1 MTLAI
6 HSLRK
11 IIPHIRY
18 FDVSMRD
25 GLQSLSKIYTLPEKQ
40 IMLDTIMKTHKP
52 HALEIG
58 SLVSPK
64 ILPQMANSY
73 ELYQYANTIYN
84 KNSIYNKFS
93 RSNMINYIYHP
104 CDFYLLVPPTKKY
117 LDRAQNLNIKNISLI
132 TSVSEA
138 FQRKNINQSIQE
150 TKENIKNV
158 LKNPGTFDN
167 VKLYVSCITH
177 CPISG
182 KQDNHHIL
190 NELYEYLEIDGINEI
205 CISDT
210 CGNMKQK
217 DFIDIIDN
225 LSKKIKNMKNMNMKM
240 NMNTKM
246 DKLSLHLHMNENDND
261 SIDSKDSKDSNEFI
275 DNSNIDTIIE
285 YALINNIHKFDVS
298 SLKNSG
304 GCSITITDRTKLN
317 GNLTYDRLNENIY
330 DYYM

>member
-1 MTLAI
+1 M
-6 HSLRK
+6 K
-11 IIPHIRY
+11 I
-18 FDVSMRD
+18 
-25 GLQSLSKIYTLPEKQ
+25 
-40 IMLDTIMKTHKP
+40 
-52 HALEIG
+52 
-58 SLVSPK
+58 
-64 ILPQMANSY
+64 
-73 ELYQYANTIYN
+73 
-84 KNSIYNKFS
+84 
-93 RSNMINYIYHP
+93 
-104 CDFYLLVPPTKKY
+104 
-117 LDRAQNLNIKNISLI
+117 
-132 TSVSEA
+132 
-138 FQRKNINQSIQE
+138 
-150 TKENIKNV
+150 
-158 LKNPGTFDN
+158 PGTFDN

-182 KQDNHHIL
+182 KQDNNHIL

-210 CGNMKQK
+210 CGTMKQK

-225 LSKKIKNMKNMNMKM
+225 LSKKMKNM

-246 DKLSLHLHMNENDND
+246 DKLSLHLHMNEND
-261 SIDSKDSKDSNEFI
+261 SIDSNEFI
-275 DNSNIDTIIE
+275 DNSNVDTIIE

>member
-58 SLVSPK
+58 SIVSPK

-84 KNSIYNKFS
+84 KNSIYNRVTK
-93 RSNMINYIYHP
+93 SNMINYIYHP

-150 TKENIKNV
+150 TKENIKNL
-158 LKNPGTFDN
+158 LKIPGTFDN

-182 KQDNHHIL
+182 KQDNNHIL

-210 CGNMKQK
+210 CGTMKQK

-225 LSKKIKNMKNMNMKM
+225 LSKKMKNM

-246 DKLSLHLHMNENDND
+246 DKLSLHLHMNEND
-261 SIDSKDSKDSNEFI
+261 IIDSNEFI
-275 DNSNIDTIIE
+275 DNSNVDTIIE

>member
-84 KNSIYNKFS
+84 KNSIYNRVTK
-93 RSNMINYIYHP
+93 SNMINYIYHP

-150 TKENIKNV
+150 TKENIKNL
-158 LKNPGTFDN
+158 LKIPGTFDN

-182 KQDNHHIL
+182 KQDNNHIL

-210 CGNMKQK
+210 CGTMKQK

-225 LSKKIKNMKNMNMKM
+225 LSKKMKNM

-246 DKLSLHLHMNENDND
+246 DKLSLHLHMNEND
-261 SIDSKDSKDSNEFI
+261 SIDSNEFI
-275 DNSNIDTIIE
+275 DNSNVDTIIE